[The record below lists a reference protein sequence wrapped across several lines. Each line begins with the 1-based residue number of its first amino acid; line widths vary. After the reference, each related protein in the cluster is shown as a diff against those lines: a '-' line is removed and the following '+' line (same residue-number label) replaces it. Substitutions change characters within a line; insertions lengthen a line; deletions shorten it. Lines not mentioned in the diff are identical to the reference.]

1 MDGQKLDVFFEVSA
15 MSADKTAVME
25 PRAGDF
31 GESRLKRLFHA
42 TRPKFFPASV
52 LPVVAGTAWGAAQ
65 AGGID
70 VLVALLALV
79 ATMLVHGAGN
89 VLNDVGDETG
99 GSDRRNTARIYPY
112 TGGSR
117 FIQNRI
123 MSTAEMARW
132 GIQLLALAGLIGL
145 ALIALRGIGVL
156 WFGLAGIALGVVY
169 SLGPVRLSSLGLG
182 ELAVA
187 VAFGVLPV
195 SGAAW
200 LQTGTLDL
208 PLLVFALPVS
218 AWVAAILLMNEVPDI
233 DADAAVGKAT
243 LPVRFG
249 PTATAGI
256 YVGLHLVA
264 AASTLWLTAE
274 GYLPLLAPAVPF
286 VLLALSLRVAG
297 AVRRA
302 AADPAGVRGAIEFTL
317 ASHTIGCL
325 WATACVLFTIWWS

>member
-1 MDGQKLDVFFEVSA
+1 
-15 MSADKTAVME
+15 MSAEKTAVIE
-25 PRAGDF
+25 PRASDF
-31 GESRLKRLFHA
+31 GDSRVKRLFHA

-52 LPVVAGTAWGAAQ
+52 LPVLAGTAWGAAQ
-65 AGGID
+65 VGGID
-70 VLVALLALV
+70 LLVAALALL

-99 GSDRRNTARIYPY
+99 GSDRRNTSRIYPY

-117 FIQNRI
+117 FIQNEI
-123 MSTAEMARW
+123 MSRAEMARW
-132 GIQLLALAGLIGL
+132 GIQLLVAAALVGL
-145 ALIALRGIGVL
+145 ALIGLRGIGVL

-182 ELAVA
+182 ELAIGI
-187 VAFGVLPV
+187 AFGVLPV

-200 LQTGTLDL
+200 LQTGTVDL
-208 PLLVFALPVS
+208 ALLVFALPVS
-218 AWVAAILLMNEVPDI
+218 AWVAAIVLINEVPDL

-249 PTATAGI
+249 RTATAVI
-256 YVGLHLVA
+256 YLGLHLIA
-264 AASTLWLTAE
+264 AVSTLWLTAQ
-274 GYLPLLAPAVPF
+274 GHLPLLAPAVPF

-297 AVRRA
+297 AVRRSET
-302 AADPAGVRGAIEFTL
+302 DPAGVRGVIEFTL

-325 WATACVLFTIWWS
+325 WATACVLFTIWWP